1 MAAKAA
7 DIMAA
12 KAAMAAMAAKAAAIM
27 AAKVAVVQFRL
38 GRAMQR
44 VGFISSETQ
53 KPGRSGER
61 GKR

>member
-1 MAAKAA
+1 VAGIVAAKAA

-12 KAAMAAMAAKAAAIM
+12 KAAAIM
-27 AAKVAVVQFRL
+27 EAKVAVVQFRL